1 MTVKRWDPTEH
12 MDSDERIRG
21 FLEAVQEEGGIA
33 AMPSALAEA
42 AKARAINQLAK
53 ETGIDRLELCRMFAQ
68 SGEALPQNPE
78 SIARV
83 AQAFAVPV
91 QVGTQVGA

>member
-12 MDSDERIRG
+12 MDSEERIRG

-68 SGEALPQNPE
+68 SGEVPPPNPE

-91 QVGTQVGA
+91 QVGAQVGA